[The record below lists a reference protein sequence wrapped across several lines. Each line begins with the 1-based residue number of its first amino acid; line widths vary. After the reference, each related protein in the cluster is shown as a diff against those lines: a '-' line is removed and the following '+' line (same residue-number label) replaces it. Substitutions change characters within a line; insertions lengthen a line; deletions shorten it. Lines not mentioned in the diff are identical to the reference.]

1 VFNTKIITIVLDI
14 GILKLGTIV
23 TSNFHKSAIKFIL
36 GPFCKLFEKLGNNRL
51 IMQKEH
57 PSIARIIINNHK
69 TMTITTNYGTNG
81 RDRIDP
87 PRVYGNGDDDVSGDV
102 TTGDG
107 SGSRARRRTTA
118 RWRKRTAPTGSG
130 RRGEP
135 YRGTNGDGRQPDDD
149 GDEDEAAAAI
159 GSTTTALR

>member
-23 TSNFHKSAIKFIL
+23 TSNFHKSATKFIL

-69 TMTITTNYGTNG
+69 TMTITTNALIGCWAKQ
-81 RDRIDP
+81 IHMQELQW
-87 PRVYGNGDDDVSGDV
+87 
-102 TTGDG
+102 
-107 SGSRARRRTTA
+107 SRCGHDTLSRMRTCNLLAGLT
-118 RWRKRTAPTGSG
+118 
-130 RRGEP
+130 
-135 YRGTNGDGRQPDDD
+135 
-149 GDEDEAAAAI
+149 
-159 GSTTTALR
+159 STTKLIFLKLHIFQAHN